1 LFSSLVSSRWAKNVH
16 VIHPPWVIGI
26 VVELPLGV
34 IVIVTNLRLF
44 VSVVFWLST
53 IFTVRIIGVVFSTV
67 GFLVVR
73 SA

>member
-1 LFSSLVSSRWAKNVH
+1 LFSSFVSSRWAKNVH

-26 VVELPLGV
+26 VVELPIGV

-53 IFTVRIIGVVFSTV
+53 IFTLRIIGVVFSTV
-67 GFLVVR
+67 RLLVVLN
-73 SA
+73 A